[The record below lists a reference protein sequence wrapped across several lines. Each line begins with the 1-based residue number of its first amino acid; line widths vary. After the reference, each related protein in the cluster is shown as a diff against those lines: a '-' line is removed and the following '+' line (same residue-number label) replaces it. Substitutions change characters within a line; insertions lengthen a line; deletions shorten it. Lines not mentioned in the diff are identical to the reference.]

1 MLPRPVHVFS
11 VVLMLLASSAC
22 VRRGERSATGPLPRI
37 DKLFPDKV
45 MAGQGFNV
53 QANGQSALGATG
65 AFFAKG
71 ARLLINGHPLPTTV
85 TDANTI
91 SGLMPADLLQKD
103 GTYAIT
109 VDMPDGRLSN
119 TLPLIVL
126 PTTGPAPVLGKLY
139 PDTTTA
145 GQGFNVQ
152 PNGRSAMGL
161 TGSNFLPSAQV
172 LINGQPQETNF
183 GDIDRLGCFFAEKF
197 YQRPGRVKVTVRN
210 PDGKESAALEFV
222 VR

>member
-22 VRRGERSATGPLPRI
+22 VRRAERSATGPLPRI

-53 QANGQSALGATG
+53 QANGLSALGATG
-65 AFFAKG
+65 AFFTKG

-91 SGLMPADLLQKD
+91 SGLMPANLLQKD

-109 VDMPDGRLSN
+109 VDMPDGRMSN

-126 PTTGPAPVLGKLY
+126 PTTGPAPVLAKLY
-139 PDTTTA
+139 PDATA
-145 GQGFNVQ
+145 AGKGFNVQ

-161 TGSNFLPSAQV
+161 TGSNFLPGLKV
-172 LINGQPQETNF
+172 LLNGEPQETNF
-183 GDIDRLGCFFAEKF
+183 SDIDRLGCFFTAKF
-197 YQRPGRVKVTVRN
+197 YERPGRVKVTVRN
-210 PDGKESAALEFV
+210 PDGKESAPLEFV
-222 VR
+222 VQ